1 MATVEADTMSNRQ
14 IAELYD
20 VSEATLERWTAR
32 KRKTG
37 SVAAGAGAGGR
48 PRTLAPYAATVRAEV
63 QRQPDIS
70 LPELGE
76 RVQAQAGVLSSPSM
90 MWRELKIL
98 NLPVKKSRFTTRTRK
113 GRG

>member
-1 MATVEADTMSNRQ
+1 MD
-14 IAELYD
+14 
-20 VSEATLERWTAR
+20 
-32 KRKTG
+32 
-37 SVAAGAGAGGR
+37 GAQTQDGQRSGWGWGRGR